1 LFTEQEI
8 EQMMDLARKCQDQGL
23 SLITGTQRE
32 DLASLYAMISIGAQC
47 RGRDGAD
54 LASAAKFFTQARQMA
69 FESMLQDPTT
79 NMARTFLLMAF
90 FMLGACRRNAAF
102 MFIGVASKAAV
113 VLGLHVSGQY
123 KYLAPEER
131 DMRSVVPA

>member
-1 LFTEQEI
+1 
-8 EQMMDLARKCQDQGL
+8 
-23 SLITGTQRE
+23 
-32 DLASLYAMISIGAQC
+32 MIAIGAQC
-47 RGRDGAD
+47 RGRDD
-54 LASAAKFFTQARQMA
+54 LELLAAARYFSKARQLA

-90 FMLGACRRNAAF
+90 FMFGACRRNTAF

-123 KYLAPEER
+123 KYLSPEER
-131 DMRSVVPA
+131 DMR